1 MSQLLLQLALEFV
14 EADLLEVLELHLG
27 EVLEVGARQ
36 TELGRVESGLDAG
49 GGQGAHVLGYAVGG
63 GLALGDAEGGGYE
76 VVVVVVVGGGGCGGG
91 CGGRVEGRGGLT
103 VVGEEGP
110 AVEEFVVGPG
120 LLVGGRVAAL
130 GALFD
135 EAATAGGGAAA
146 AAVAAAAAAVGRG
159 EFDLVQVG
167 GVGWGWLVAGGRVG
181 GGWGGRVG
189 DGGGWCGLVLVLGQL
204 VQGFA
209 ALKERE

>member
-36 TELGRVESGLDAG
+36 TELGRVESGLGA
-49 GGQGAHVLGYAVGG
+49 GGQGAHVLRYAVGG

-76 VVVVVVVGGGGCGGG
+76 VVVVVVVGGCGCGGG
-91 CGGRVEGRGGLT
+91 CGGGVEGRGRLT

-146 AAVAAAAAAVGRG
+146 AAAAAGRG

-181 GGWGGRVG
+181 GG
-189 DGGGWCGLVLVLGQL
+189 
-204 VQGFA
+204 
-209 ALKERE
+209 